1 MKLRRESK
9 RKKSKHILSPY
20 DVELGKEATMKN
32 KQVVVF
38 PEQHS
43 RKISELLSMP
53 TPMKGFDL
61 PPLLVENKLIR
72 DYLFHRSKL
81 ESEIL
86 INFDIQHGTR
96 KNIWTLDRGCWLDGQ
111 IITLVALQFT
121 LKQKDRIPDA
131 KYPAWYLPTYFSV
144 IYLRI
149 LQLKAFDY
157 EVCVI
162 DIYTNFYEL

>member
-1 MKLRRESK
+1 M
-9 RKKSKHILSPY
+9 
-20 DVELGKEATMKN
+20 
-32 KQVVVF
+32 VVSYALQFVW
-38 PEQHS
+38 
-43 RKISELLSMP
+43 LW
-53 TPMKGFDL
+53 D
-61 PPLLVENKLIR
+61 KLIR

-131 KYPAWYLPTYFSV
+131 KYPAWYLPTYFSQH
-144 IYLRI
+144 I
-149 LQLKAFDY
+149 LQHKVHKPNMLKSYFGTKR
-157 EVCVI
+157 
-162 DIYTNFYEL
+162 YTGKN